1 MTITAVPA
9 GEDAIH
15 TPTLTGKA
23 NPTTS
28 PIATMRI
35 HRPKPTRSGN
45 GASMFIS
52 PTPALSCMP
61 AVFGVEVDIATPFP
75 RHIRPPCRCVRR
87 TESPVDLV
95 RRRTTSYCGL
105 GAEGKAI
112 MTEIDQ
118 LSFPDGPRLDLDE
131 ALATLVVQAER
142 VRTAQAGLR
151 ALLSATQA
159 VVEESDLA
167 AVLRRIAEAATNLV
181 DAQYGALGVI
191 APERDALEE
200 FIYVGLTP
208 MEAAKIGDLPTG
220 HGLLGAL
227 IADPRPIR
235 LPNMSADTRAAG
247 FPDHH
252 PHMESFLGVPVR
264 VRGEVF
270 GNLYLTNRR
279 DGLFTEE
286 DERLVEALA
295 TTAGFAVENA
305 RLLDQ
310 ARTRERWMGAAA
322 GLSAAL
328 LSSSTTT
335 AFDLIA
341 SRVFEV
347 PGIDKVVVLL
357 KDDARSELQVAAARG
372 SDESQLRGAVIDPQA
387 TYAGEF
393 GVAGETTAHSR
404 SPAAS
409 PDPVRVIV
417 DGIAGP
423 VVAAPLRTS
432 GRLWG
437 LLCTAR
443 TPDRPRFTTTEIDS
457 IADFASRAA
466 IALELAHARE
476 EAQRALLADDRRR
489 IARDLHDHVIQ
500 QLFGT
505 GLTLQAIAGGLPP
518 GGDADRLSES
528 IDQLDDAISQIRTV
542 VFALSHRDESSLRH
556 RVIDVVADQS
566 AARRRP
572 PAIRFTGP
580 VDHGIVG
587 PLSDEVVGV
596 VRELLS
602 NAVRHSLADHI
613 SVEVALVEESVLV
626 LVEDDGVG
634 IADAERRS
642 GLQNLAERASARGGA
657 FTVASVPGA
666 TSARW
671 TVPVRDGAFP
681 TGESQ

>member
-1 MTITAVPA
+1 M
-9 GEDAIH
+9 
-15 TPTLTGKA
+15 
-23 NPTTS
+23 
-28 PIATMRI
+28 
-35 HRPKPTRSGN
+35 
-45 GASMFIS
+45 
-52 PTPALSCMP
+52 
-61 AVFGVEVDIATPFP
+61 
-75 RHIRPPCRCVRR
+75 
-87 TESPVDLV
+87 
-95 RRRTTSYCGL
+95 
-105 GAEGKAI
+105 AE
-112 MTEIDQ
+112 MEQ
-118 LSFPDGPRLDLDE
+118 LSFPDGPRLELDE

-142 VRTAQAGLR
+142 VRTTQGRLR
-151 ALLSATQA
+151 ALLNATQA
-159 VVEESDLA
+159 VVEESDLPS
-167 AVLRRIAEAATNLV
+167 VLRRIAQAATTLV

-208 MEAAKIGDLPTG
+208 KEADEIGDLPTG

-235 LPNMSADTRAAG
+235 LPNISADARAAG

-310 ARTRERWMGAAA
+310 ARTRERWMSAAA

-341 SRVFEV
+341 SRIFELPDV
-347 PGIDKVVVLL
+347 DKVVVLL
-357 KDDARSELQVAAARG
+357 RDDARHELQVAAARG
-372 SDESQLRGAVIDPQA
+372 SDESELRGAVIDPES
-387 TYAGEF
+387 TCAGEL
-393 GVAGETTAHSR
+393 GAAGNTTAHTR
-404 SPAAS
+404 ALSPV
-409 PDPVRVIV
+409 PDPVRVMV
-417 DGIAGP
+417 DGVAGP
-423 VVAAPLRTS
+423 VVAAPLRTG
-432 GRLWG
+432 GRFWG
-437 LLCTAR
+437 VLCTGRA
-443 TPDRPRFTTTEIDS
+443 PDRPRFTTTEIDS
-457 IADFASRAA
+457 IADVASRAT

-476 EAQRALLADDRRR
+476 EAQRSLLADERRR

-505 GLTLQAIAGGLPP
+505 GLTLQAVAGGLPP
-518 GGDADRLSES
+518 GQDADRLSES

-572 PAIRFTGP
+572 PAIRFSGP
-580 VDHGIVG
+580 VDHAITGL
-587 PLSDEVVGV
+587 LSDEVVGV

-602 NAVRHSLADHI
+602 NAVRHSMADHI
-613 SVEVALVEESVLV
+613 SVEVALVEDSVVV

-634 IADAERRS
+634 MADAGRRS
-642 GLQNLAERASARGGA
+642 GLQNLTERAAARGGA
-657 FTVASVPGA
+657 FTVDSVSGA

-671 TVPVRDGAFP
+671 TVPVHDSVSPR
-681 TGESQ
+681 GEVQ

>member
-1 MTITAVPA
+1 
-9 GEDAIH
+9 
-15 TPTLTGKA
+15 
-23 NPTTS
+23 
-28 PIATMRI
+28 
-35 HRPKPTRSGN
+35 
-45 GASMFIS
+45 
-52 PTPALSCMP
+52 
-61 AVFGVEVDIATPFP
+61 
-75 RHIRPPCRCVRR
+75 
-87 TESPVDLV
+87 
-95 RRRTTSYCGL
+95 
-105 GAEGKAI
+105 
-112 MTEIDQ
+112 MTEMDQ

-142 VRTAQAGLR
+142 VRATQGRLR
-151 ALLSATQA
+151 ALLTATQS

-167 AVLRRIAEAATNLV
+167 TVLRRIAQAATTLV
-181 DAQYGALGVI
+181 DAEYGALGVI
-191 APERDALEE
+191 SPERDALEE
-200 FIYVGLTP
+200 FIYVGLTSE
-208 MEAAKIGDLPTG
+208 EAAKIGDLPTG
-220 HGLLGAL
+220 HGILGAL

-235 LPNMSADTRAAG
+235 LPDIAADARAAG

-279 DGLFTEE
+279 EGLFTEE

-310 ARTRERWMGAAA
+310 ARTRERWMSAAA

-328 LSSSTTT
+328 LSSATTT

-341 SRVFEV
+341 SRIFEL

-357 KDDARSELQVAAARG
+357 RDDARSALQVAAARG
-372 SDESQLRGAVIDPQA
+372 SDESQLRGAVIDSQA
-387 TYAGEF
+387 TCAGELAL
-393 GVAGETTAHSR
+393 GDTTAHAR
-404 SPAAS
+404 AS
-409 PDPVRVIV
+409 SASADPVRVMV
-417 DGIAGP
+417 DGVAGP
-423 VVAAPLRTS
+423 VVAAPLRTG

-437 LLCTAR
+437 VLCAAR
-443 TPDRPRFTTTEIDS
+443 TPDRPRFTRTEIDS
-457 IADFASRAA
+457 IADFASRAT

-476 EAQRALLADDRRR
+476 EAQRSLLADDRRR

-505 GLTLQAIAGGLPP
+505 GLTLQAVAGGLPA

-572 PAIRFTGP
+572 PSIRFTGP
-580 VDHGIVG
+580 VDHGITG
-587 PLSDEVVGV
+587 PLSDEVVAV
-596 VRELLS
+596 VRELLT
-602 NAVRHSLADHI
+602 NAVRHSMADHI
-613 SVEVALVEESVLV
+613 SVEVGLMEDSVVV

-634 IADAERRS
+634 ITDAGRRS
-642 GLQNLAERASARGGA
+642 GLQNLAERAAARGGA
-657 FTVASVPGA
+657 FTVDSVSGA

-671 TVPVRDGAFP
+671 TVPVHDRVSPA
-681 TGESQ
+681 GEVQ

>member
-1 MTITAVPA
+1 MS
-9 GEDAIH
+9 E
-15 TPTLTGKA
+15 
-23 NPTTS
+23 
-28 PIATMRI
+28 M
-35 HRPKPTRSGN
+35 
-45 GASMFIS
+45 
-52 PTPALSCMP
+52 
-61 AVFGVEVDIATPFP
+61 E
-75 RHIRPPCRCVRR
+75 
-87 TESPVDLV
+87 
-95 RRRTTSYCGL
+95 
-105 GAEGKAI
+105 
-112 MTEIDQ
+112 Q

-142 VRTAQAGLR
+142 VRTTQGRLR
-151 ALLSATQA
+151 ALLTATQA
-159 VVEESDLA
+159 VVEEIDLA
-167 AVLRRIAEAATNLV
+167 TVLRRIAQAATTLV
-181 DAQYGALGVI
+181 DAEYGALGVI

-200 FIYVGLTP
+200 FIYVGLTED
-208 MEAAKIGDLPTG
+208 EASKIGDLPTG

-235 LPNMSADTRAAG
+235 LADMAADPRAAG

-252 PHMESFLGVPVR
+252 PRMESFLGVPVR

-279 DGLFTEE
+279 GGLFTEE

-305 RLLDQ
+305 RLLER
-310 ARTRERWMGAAA
+310 ARTRERWMSAAA

-341 SRVFEV
+341 SRIFEL
-347 PGIDKVVVLL
+347 PEIDKVVVFL
-357 KDDARSELQVAAARG
+357 KDGARAELQVAAARG
-372 SDESQLRGAVIDPQA
+372 SDESQLRGAVVDPQS
-387 TYAGEF
+387 TCAGELLAT
-393 GVAGETTAHSR
+393 GRTTAHARALS
-404 SPAAS
+404 AS
-409 PDPVRVIV
+409 PDPARAIV
-417 DGIAGP
+417 DDVAGP
-423 VVAAPLRTS
+423 VVAAPLRTG

-437 LLCTAR
+437 VLCISRA
-443 TPDRPRFTTTEIDS
+443 PDRPRFTTAEIDS
-457 IADFASRAA
+457 ISDFASRAT

-476 EAQRALLADDRRR
+476 EAQRSMLADDRRR

-505 GLTLQAIAGGLPP
+505 GLTLQAVAGGLPP
-518 GGDADRLSES
+518 GRDADRLSES

-580 VDHGIVG
+580 VDHGITG
-587 PLSDEVVGV
+587 PLSDDVVAV

-602 NAVRHSLADHI
+602 NAVRHSVADHI
-613 SVEVALVEESVLV
+613 SVEVALVEDSVLV
-626 LVEDDGVG
+626 LVENDGVG
-634 IADAERRS
+634 MAEAGRRS
-642 GLQNLAERASARGGA
+642 GLQNLAERAAARGGE
-657 FTVASVPGA
+657 FTVDSVSGA

-671 TVPVRDGAFP
+671 TVPVPAPDAVSH
-681 TGESQ
+681 TGEAQ